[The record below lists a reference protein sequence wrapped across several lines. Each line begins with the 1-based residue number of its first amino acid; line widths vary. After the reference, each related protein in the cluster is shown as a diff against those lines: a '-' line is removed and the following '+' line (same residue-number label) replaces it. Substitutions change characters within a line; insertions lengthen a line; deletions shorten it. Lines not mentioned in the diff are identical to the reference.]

1 MIFFLNSRS
10 ICFPV
15 LQAKSIT
22 FLRIAMHF
30 KLNTTPAAK
39 TPLGF
44 YIFQQSD
51 DGEIYATWLLRSCEN
66 IVERK
71 IAVQLVKLLPF
82 FTNVYD
88 DSSYT

>member
-1 MIFFLNSRS
+1 MFLFLNSRS

-30 KLNTTPAAK
+30 KLNTTPPTK
-39 TPLGF
+39 TPFGF

-51 DGEIYATWLLRSCEN
+51 GGEIYATWLLRSCEN
-66 IVERK
+66 IVEK
-71 IAVQLVKLLPF
+71 KMAM
-82 FTNVYD
+82 
-88 DSSYT
+88 